1 MKNYFFRSYNR
12 VIILIWAIIVFLV
25 WVQFKDH
32 YPPLPALSLIACIFI
47 PTILISYFL
56 SNRLLQK
63 AMYHKKMNVFI
74 GWFIGLSVLLSF
86 MYALT
91 YQGFMLLEEKGFF
104 TSSRWI
110 YKDSLLL
117 EFVSELPTP
126 FVINLGFCGLR
137 FYYEYSKLEKIHL
150 RSQLQILQEQ
160 INPHFMFNVLNHI
173 HILMQKDVELASALL
188 VKYSDILRYQL
199 YNGKKESVSL
209 NQEIQFLRDVIEV
222 EKIRWG
228 DALKVHCTWKIKD
241 GEKEIQPLLFI
252 TFIENA
258 FKHVSRSLSE
268 KGYIN
273 VFAEQKRN
281 SFYLEVENSKSTQQ
295 LQKKNASASGLGLK
309 NIKERLEILYP
320 GNHKLHIRE
329 TELSY
334 TIQLNITL

>member
-1 MKNYFFRSYNR
+1 MENYFFRSYKR
-12 VIILIWAIIVFLV
+12 LIILIWTIIVFLV
-25 WVQFKDH
+25 WVQFQNRH
-32 YPPLPALSLIACIFI
+32 PLLPALLLTACIFT
-47 PTILISYFL
+47 PTIPITNFL
-56 SNRLLQK
+56 SNRLLPK
-63 AMYHKKMNVFI
+63 AMYTKKMNVFV
-74 GWFIGLSVLLSF
+74 GWFLGLSIILSF
-86 MYALT
+86 IYALFD
-91 YQGFMLLEEKGFF
+91 QGFMLLQENGFF
-104 TSSRWI
+104 TSSPSVDT
-110 YKDSLLL
+110 DSLLL
-117 EFVSELPTP
+117 QFMSAVPTSLL
-126 FVINLGFCGLR
+126 VNLGFCGLR
-137 FYYEYSKLEKIHL
+137 FYYEHTTLQETHL

-209 NQEIQFLRDVIEV
+209 NQEVQFLKDVIEV
-222 EKIRWG
+222 EKMRWG

-281 SFYLEVENSKSTQQ
+281 SFYLEVENSKSTRQ

-329 TELSY
+329 TALSY

>member
-1 MKNYFFRSYNR
+1 MKNYFFGSYNR

-25 WVQFKDH
+25 WVQVKDH
-32 YPPLPALSLIACIFI
+32 YPLLPALLLIACIFI
-47 PTILISYFL
+47 PTILISCFL

-63 AMYHKKMNVFI
+63 AMYRKKMNVFL
-74 GWFIGLSVLLSF
+74 GWFIGLSILLSF
-86 MYALT
+86 IYALT

-104 TSSRWI
+104 TSSQWV

-126 FVINLGFCGLR
+126 LLINLGICGLR
-137 FYYEYSKLEKIHL
+137 FYYEYTKLEETHL

-160 INPHFMFNVLNHI
+160 INPHFMFNILNHI
-173 HILMQKDVELASALL
+173 HILMQKDVKLASSLL
-188 VKYSDILRYQL
+188 VQYSDILRYQL

-209 NQEIQFLRDVIEV
+209 NQEVQFLRDVIEV

-228 DALKVHCTWKIKD
+228 DALKVQCTWKIKD
-241 GEKEIQPLLFI
+241 GGKEIQPLLFI

-273 VFAEQKRN
+273 ILAEQKKN
-281 SFYLEVENSKSTQQ
+281 SFYLEVENSKSALQ
-295 LQKKNASASGLGLK
+295 LQRKNTSASGLGLK
-309 NIKERLEILYP
+309 NIKERLDILYP

-329 TELSY
+329 TGLSF
-334 TIQLNITL
+334 TIQLNIIL